1 MLFTACWPPALP
13 RVVKIGLIAPFEGR
27 ERAIGY
33 DAIYAARLAVR
44 ELNAA
49 GGAAGWRLELV
60 AYDDR
65 ADPALAAVAARNLA
79 ADPDVVAV
87 IGHFRPESTAAGAT
101 VLSAAALP
109 LPLVAVEAWGTGTVA
124 LAPAPEQLAAALVRA
139 AAGTGQP
146 TMAVWG
152 EGGLAEAL
160 RAAVTQQG
168 YPLGQAAT
176 PAQASPLPDV
186 ILSALPAAE
195 TAERL
200 TLWRQAGWTG
210 LLIGG
215 PALAEAAFGELAGEA
230 ATGTQWVT
238 PYPFPQDLPA
248 TADWIAAYGAVGPH
262 VPAPGPYAL
271 PAYEAVQLVAQAIAA
286 DVDAQGR
293 PSRAGVAA
301 ALPAVRRG
309 GLLGPLAF
317 DAAGWWASAPLYRY
331 VWQAGGPRLVPESTT
346 EDHRP
351 RTTNRAVVE
360 SWSAVRRRLSIVG
373 EEEQGLCTTTIQCY

>member
-1 MLFTACWPPALP
+1 MIPHWPPPWLFSRPLGLRRLARVGRLICCLILLTACWPPTLP
-13 RVVKIGLIAPFEGR
+13 HVVKIGLIAPFEGR
-27 ERAIGY
+27 ERASGY

-49 GGAAGWRLELV
+49 RGAAGWRLELV

-87 IGHFRPESTAAGAT
+87 IGHFGPESTAAGIA
-101 VLSAAALP
+101 VLSAAVP
-109 LPLVAVEAWGTGTVA
+109 SLPLVAVEAWVTGTVA
-124 LAPAPEQLAAALVRA
+124 LVPAPDQLAAAMVRA
-139 AAGTGQP
+139 AAGAGRP

-152 EGGLAEAL
+152 EGVLAEAL
-160 RAAVTQQG
+160 RATVIQQG
-168 YPLGQAAT
+168 YPPGQALT

-195 TAERL
+195 TAARL

-210 LLIGG
+210 ALVGG
-215 PALAEAAFGELAGEA
+215 PALAETAFGELAGEVV
-230 ATGTQWVT
+230 TGTQWVT
-238 PYPFPQDLPA
+238 PYPFPQDLPG
-248 TADWIAAYGAVGPH
+248 TANWIAAYGAVGPH

-271 PAYEAVQLVAQAIAA
+271 PAYEAVQVVAQAIAA
-286 DVDAQGR
+286 DVAAHGR

-301 ALPAVRRG
+301 ALPTVRRE
-309 GLLGPLAF
+309 GLLGPLTF

-331 VWQAGGPRLVPESTT
+331 AWQAGSPHLVPESTT
-346 EDHRP
+346 EEH
-351 RTTNRAVVE
+351 
-360 SWSAVRRRLSIVG
+360 
-373 EEEQGLCTTTIQCY
+373 